1 MDLNRKY
8 SDHQK
13 AVMRA
18 SEAHSDVTRE
28 GYLGDA
34 SDIAAQIGEF
44 QRKLG
49 AAASCAW
56 SVKRTAAQAAIGA
69 T

>member
-18 SEAHSDVTRE
+18 TEASNEMSRDGH
-28 GYLGDA
+28 LGDA
-34 SDIAAQIGEF
+34 SDIAGQIGDY
-44 QRKLG
+44 QRTLG

-56 SVKRTAAQAAIGA
+56 STVKRVPAQVAGGA
-69 T
+69 